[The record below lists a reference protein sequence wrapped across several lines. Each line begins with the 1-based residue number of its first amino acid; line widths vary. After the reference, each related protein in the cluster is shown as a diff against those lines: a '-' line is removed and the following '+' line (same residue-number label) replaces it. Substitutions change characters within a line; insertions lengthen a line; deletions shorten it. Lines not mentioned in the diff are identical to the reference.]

1 MLHKRSRKLFN
12 GISFGILLLEFVS
25 ILLAIYLG
33 NLASD
38 WSKEASE
45 RDAAT
50 KSLTLIC
57 KELNTNYDELQY
69 YRKYYNRMIFLLDSV
84 ESIGEF
90 EKFEYLEE
98 YQSINPPGI
107 YTFAYDIAESSGRLG
122 NIDHEKAVVIAR
134 IYMSL
139 KGLNRIIEEIQV
151 IVLKGELNSPQ
162 AWRSSLN
169 FLKQPIDIF
178 YRDFPMLGSY
188 KICPESTD

>member
-1 MLHKRSRKLFN
+1 MLHRRSRKLFK
-12 GISFGILLLEFVS
+12 GISIGILLVEFVS

-38 WSKEASE
+38 WSKESSE
-45 RDAAT
+45 RDAAS
-50 KSLTLIC
+50 KSLNLIC
-57 KELNTNYDELQY
+57 KELNKNHEELQY
-69 YRKYYNRMIFLLDSV
+69 YRKYYNRMLFLLDSI

-90 EKFEYLEE
+90 EKFHELKE

-122 NIDHEKAVVIAR
+122 NVAHEKAVAIAR

-151 IVLKGELNSPQ
+151 IVLKGELNSPR

-169 FLKQPIDIF
+169 FLKQPIDLF
-178 YRDFPMLGSY
+178 YRDYPMLESY
-188 KICPESTD
+188 KVCTGSSD